1 MPGFVFIHWLIN
13 HWTMNHEKLLKLFE
27 IHTTDFQFL

>member
-1 MPGFVFIHWLIN
+1 MPRFVFIHWLIN
-13 HWTMNHEKLLKLFE
+13 HWTINHEKLLKLFE